1 MPTQSFPQH
10 LKGKAA
16 RPFTLAT
23 IYPSTD
29 GVEINYS
36 TDRAAEV
43 AAELG
48 ISAEDLEGMEGSG
61 KDGAITVK
69 DVKSW
74 GKEPDA

>member
-1 MPTQSFPQH
+1 

-16 RPFTLAT
+16 RPFDLAEVH
-23 IYPSTD
+23 PSTE
-29 GVEINYS
+29 GIQINYS

-48 ISAEDLEGMEGSG
+48 ISAEDLEGVEGSG
-61 KDGAITVK
+61 KGGAITVA
-69 DVKSW
+69 DVKNW